1 MFSTG
6 WAKRWVQIDDGIL
19 SYYAQPNGPCR
30 GTIYIVLSA
39 VSSSANFRSINLDS
53 GTATYHLKA
62 LTNDD
67 FDKWMKIIRKY
78 VNISKELQLTDPEYP
93 KMTSPRQSTDFERR
107 QSMYIKRQS
116 LLLDRRNSLH
126 RDPQSLFRLNNKL
139 DEDIG
144 KIYRVFTS
152 MDNNFRSIKEI

>member
-1 MFSTG
+1 MFSIG

-19 SYYAQPNGPCR
+19 SYYAHPNGPCR

-78 VNISKELQLTDPEYP
+78 VNISQENQLNGPEYP
-93 KMTSPRQSTDFERR
+93 KMTFPRQSTDFERR
-107 QSMYIKRQS
+107 QSIYIKRQS
-116 LLLDRRNSLH
+116 LLDKRNSIH
-126 RDPQSLFRLNNKL
+126 RDPQSFFRLNNKM
-139 DEDIG
+139 DEDHG
-144 KIYRVFTS
+144 KIFGVFNS
-152 MDNNFRSIKEI
+152 MDNSFRTIKEV